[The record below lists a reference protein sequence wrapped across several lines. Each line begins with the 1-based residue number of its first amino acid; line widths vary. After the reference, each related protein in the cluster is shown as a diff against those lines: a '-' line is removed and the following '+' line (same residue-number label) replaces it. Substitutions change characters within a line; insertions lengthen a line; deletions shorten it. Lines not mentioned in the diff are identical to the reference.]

1 MITLGGVVINDNMYL
16 AGIETAD
23 NLLYD
28 QKISLDGGSSIKV
41 LPLQGGRYFTL
52 GSQNKDGA
60 LQGMWCKSTIDQI
73 KAMQGTGIPLILNY
87 RGILYDVY
95 VIDTKSLS
103 PLHQFELESDT
114 KKFIGQITLLE
125 V

>member
-16 AGIETAD
+16 AGLETAD

-41 LPLQGGRYFTL
+41 LPLQGGRSFTL

-73 KAMQGTGIPLILNY
+73 KSMQSTGIPLILNY
-87 RGILYDVY
+87 RGTLYDVY